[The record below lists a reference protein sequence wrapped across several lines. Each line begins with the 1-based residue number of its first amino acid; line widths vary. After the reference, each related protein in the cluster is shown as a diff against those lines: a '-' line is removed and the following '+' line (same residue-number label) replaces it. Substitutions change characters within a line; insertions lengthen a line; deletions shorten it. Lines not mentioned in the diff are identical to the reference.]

1 MEKNIVETPKIGDI
15 LKEEF
20 LEPLNISAY
29 RLAKEINVSTSS
41 VLDLI
46 HNKRK
51 ISVEMALRLARYFGT
66 SSKFWLNLQNEIDL
80 RETNQKLKKELY
92 TIIAHHSHTDYEK
105 VWADSDR
112 DYWMTSEEAKEYGMI
127 DQILCRKP
135 NER

>member
-1 MEKNIVETPKIGDI
+1 MEKNTIETPKIGDI

-80 RETNQKLKKELY
+80 REANQKLKKELDKIQ
-92 TIIAHHSHTDYEK
+92 THKQIA
-105 VWADSDR
+105 
-112 DYWMTSEEAKEYGMI
+112 
-127 DQILCRKP
+127 
-135 NER
+135 

>member
-80 RETNQKLKKELY
+80 RETNQKLKKELDK
-92 TIIAHHSHTDYEK
+92 IQSHKQIA
-105 VWADSDR
+105 
-112 DYWMTSEEAKEYGMI
+112 
-127 DQILCRKP
+127 
-135 NER
+135 